1 MNVKARPIADPEPA
15 DDRSSRGIRGAG
27 LGSER
32 RLGQGRARA
41 RSRIVCLLG
50 LLSLVACK
58 PLPDKPAVSKFYPV
72 GGSGFHYEA
81 WASAAHPDYSARAE
95 AARMRQ
101 LGVYLGDDHLCPK
114 GYTITGRRIV
124 GVNGNFALVSYDG
137 VCN

>member
-1 MNVKARPIADPEPA
+1 MNVTAGPIAHPAPA
-15 DDRSSRGIRGAG
+15 DDWSGRAIQGAG
-27 LGSER
+27 MARAR

-41 RSRIVCLLG
+41 RIACLLG
-50 LLSLVACK
+50 LLVLAACK

-72 GGSGFHYEA
+72 GGNGFHYEA

-101 LGVYLGDDHLCPK
+101 LDVYLSDDHLCPK

-137 VCN
+137 VCS